1 MNSRGNDGDSA
12 GVFEMAT
19 GGKGEDV
26 LSADTGADLGTEYVH
41 VGAISTRSSF
51 TATRVSLFYHRF
63 ADGRAPGGR
72 DRCVKENESIK
83 SCEQYLHDDNLVWLN
98 VCIVQND
105 LGHTLV
111 EI

>member
-26 LSADTGADLGTEYVH
+26 LSADADLGTEYVH

-51 TATRVSLFYHRF
+51 TATRVSLFYQRLFLYATPVRVNLRF
-63 ADGRAPGGR
+63 
-72 DRCVKENESIK
+72 
-83 SCEQYLHDDNLVWLN
+83 
-98 VCIVQND
+98 
-105 LGHTLV
+105 